1 MAVEIQ
7 VAYTPNIQQRKF
19 HSSGAEECFYGG
31 AKGGGKS
38 CALVMEAFAYGL
50 QYPGAVIY
58 LFRETYDDLEANLIR
73 EWQEKVPR
81 AAQKHPFNKSNHHAT
96 LLNDSVIKFRYIR
109 NKGDADGY
117 QGRSMDF
124 VGIDELTKHTRETVQ
139 VLLSCLRSPRGYP
152 PRFRATGN
160 PGGVGHAYVKED
172 YIQATNYGDRTYRDK
187 VSGSRRVFIPATVY
201 DNDILMHNDPAYI
214 RRLEN
219 LPENQRQAFLFG
231 NWDIFEGQYFEEF
244 DRKVHVIQ
252 AFEIPKNWNRYITLD
267 YGLDMLACY
276 FVAIDLQNN
285 AYVYNEIYKANL
297 IISEAAKE
305 IIRRGGDAIPL
316 RYAPPDLWNRRQD
329 TGKSA
334 ADIFT
339 ENKLPILQ
347 ASNKRVQGWYNV
359 KEWLKVIESVDEQL
373 GIPIRTSRLKIFKNC
388 KNLIRT
394 LPQLQISDEDPNDA
408 ALEPHELTHAPD
420 AIRYLF
426 ANRPVATDPEK
437 DDDDDDEDDDDKDT
451 RKSYIA

>member
-1 MAVEIQ
+1 MLTIN
-7 VAYTPNIQQRKF
+7 VAYAPNLQQQKF
-19 HSSGAEECFYGG
+19 HECPAEECFYGG

-81 AAQKHPFNKSNHHAT
+81 AAQRHPYNKSGHYAT
-96 LLNDSVIKFRYIR
+96 LVNGSVIKFRYIR
-109 NKGDADGY
+109 NKEDADGY

-124 VGIDELTKHTRETVQ
+124 VGIDELTKHTREAVQ
-139 VLLSCLRSPRGYP
+139 VLLSCLRSPKGYP

-160 PGGVGHAYVKED
+160 PGGVGHTYVKED
-172 YIQATNYGDRTYRDK
+172 YIQATGYGAKTYRDK
-187 VSGSRRVFIPATVY
+187 VSGNRRVFIPATVY
-201 DNDILMHNDPAYI
+201 DNTILMLNDPAYI

-244 DRKVHVIQ
+244 DHNVHVIK

-276 FVAIDLQNN
+276 FVAVDLQYN
-285 AYVYNEIYKANL
+285 AYVYNEIYKPNL
-297 IISEAAKE
+297 IISAAAKE
-305 IIRRGGDAIPL
+305 IIKCGGDTIPL

-339 ENKLPILQ
+339 ENKLPLLQ
-347 ASNKRVQGWYNV
+347 ASNKRVMGWYNV
-359 KEWLKVIESVDEQL
+359 KEWLRVIETVDEQT
-373 GIPIRTSRLKIFKNC
+373 GAPIRTSRLRIFKNC

-394 LPQLQISDEDPNDA
+394 LPQLQIDEKDPNDV
-408 ALEPHELTHAPD
+408 ALEPHELTHGPD

-426 ANRPVATDPEK
+426 ANRPVATDPDVAVE
-437 DDDDDDEDDDDKDT
+437 DDEDDEDGNCE
-451 RKSYIA
+451 SYIA